1 MPQAVAEPAEH
12 TEDTGL
18 TAPATPAW
26 PVVPVVSLATQ
37 QPMRASRPWHSLV
50 PVALAVAGLLFA
62 MSFQTAAGTD
72 FRSERGLPGLVQA
85 ADADLTAASAR
96 LAELQAEVDAL
107 TAAQAPG
114 NNRLEILTTESL
126 YLAPVAGARAVAG
139 PTVTVVLDD
148 SPFTLSALPES
159 VRVDDLVVHQQ
170 DVQAVVNALWRG
182 GAEAMM
188 IQDQRVVATTA
199 VRCVGNT
206 LMLQGRVYSPPFTIK
221 AIGDHEALVGALD
234 EDEQIAIY
242 RQWVDV
248 VGLGYD
254 VSVADSEILPAF
266 AGSVAMVYANVA
278 R

>member
-1 MPQAVAEPAEH
+1 MAA
-12 TEDTGL
+12 
-18 TAPATPAW
+18 
-26 PVVPVVSLATQ
+26 VPVAIPHPV
-37 QPMRASRPWHSLV
+37 RAARPWHSLV
-50 PVALAVAGLLFA
+50 PVALAVAGILFA

-85 ADADLTAASAR
+85 ADADLITATSR
-96 LAELQAEVDAL
+96 LAALQAEVDAL

-114 NNRLEILTTESL
+114 NSRLEALTTESL
-126 YLAPVAGARAVAG
+126 HLASLAGARAVAG

-159 VRVDDLVVHQQ
+159 VRADDLVVHQQ

-188 IQDQRVVATTA
+188 IQDQRVVATSA
-199 VRCVGNT
+199 IRCVGNT
-206 LMLQGRVYSPPFTIK
+206 LILQGRVYSPPFTIK
-221 AIGDHEALVGALD
+221 AIGDYEGLVAALD
-234 EDEQIAIY
+234 DDEQVAIY

-248 VGLGYD
+248 AGLGYD
-254 VSVADSEILPAF
+254 VSVAESEVFPAF